1 MWTEKIAKAEAGN
14 VPYGAIF
21 LASLAQALGVLG
33 YGALLRKYPANATL
47 AKWAPTG
54 VGTGGAVLVSQVGK
68 HIGEATAKSMA
79 LGLGSMAVSPWIGSV
94 FNTVLYPAP
103 AVPARR
109 PTARRPIAR
118 TRIAGRGN
126 PGRGNPAPN
135 LNPTSG
141 MDLNGEAAARDLGAG
156 L

>member
-1 MWTEKIAKAEAGN
+1 MWTETVAKTEVQN
-14 VPYGAIF
+14 VPIGAIF
-21 LASLAQALGVLG
+21 WASLAQALGVLG

-54 VGTGGAVLVSQVGK
+54 VGTGGAVLVPQVGK
-68 HIGEATAKSMA
+68 YIGEATAKSMA
-79 LGLGSMAVSPWIGSV
+79 LGLGSMAVSPWIGK
-94 FNTVLYPAP
+94 VLNAIVYPAP

-109 PTARRPIAR
+109 PIAR
-118 TRIAGRGN
+118 TQIAGKGN

-135 LNPTSG
+135 PNPTSG
-141 MDLNGEAAARDLGAG
+141 GDLNGEAGARELGAG